1 MSDPLYYVQKA
12 VYERLVATPAV
23 VALVPVADIEDRSSG
38 AETVFP
44 CILLGEG
51 QMVDEGTS
59 IARKVTRVY
68 STWHLWTK
76 ETNLTGVKHIGGA
89 FRDAIRSARFTLDGG
104 FHCTDLKIDDTRYL
118 RDPSGENGH
127 GIITINALVS
137 EA

>member
-1 MSDPLYYVQKA
+1 MTDPLYYVQKA

-23 VALVPVADIEDRSSG
+23 LSLVPKSSIQDIASNAVA
-38 AETVFP
+38 TFP

-51 QMVDEGTS
+51 QMVDEGID

-89 FRDAIRSARFTLDGG
+89 FRAAIRSARFFLDGG
-104 FHCTDLKIDDTRYL
+104 YHCADLAIVDTRYL
-118 RDPSGENGH
+118 RDPEGRHGH
-127 GIITINALVS
+127 GVITINALVR
-137 EA
+137 EP